1 MCHDSA
7 LVERPNCSSTST
19 HSSFDQ
25 PWPPCSRA
33 CRPPWSSAA
42 MASDLMRATSSSVI
56 CAALGLL
63 LEREQDLLD
72 EAPRARLELG
82 LLLLESGVGSTYR

>member
-1 MCHDSA
+1 MCHESA

-25 PWPPCSRA
+25 PCPPCSRA

-42 MASDLMRATSSSVI
+42 IASDLMRATSSSVI
-56 CAALGLL
+56 SRRSAFSSSGNSTSSTK
-63 LEREQDLLD
+63 R
-72 EAPRARLELG
+72 RARAWSSVC
-82 LLLLESGVGSTYR
+82 SGSSR